1 MPITKLKTYLD
12 ENGVKYTTISHSVAY
27 TAQEIASAAHVR
39 GKDLAKTVVVRVDGD
54 LAMAV
59 LPASLQVD
67 LEKLARELGAR
78 DVALATENEF
88 RFRFPD
94 CEPGAMPPFG
104 NMYGMPVFVD
114 QTLTA
119 DPEIAFN
126 AGTHRELVRLA
137 YADFARLAQPKV
149 LNFARQRVGAAA

>member
-1 MPITKLKTYLD
+1 
-12 ENGVKYTTISHSVAY
+12 
-27 TAQEIASAAHVR
+27 
-39 GKDLAKTVVVRVDGD
+39 
-54 LAMAV
+54 
-59 LPASLQVD
+59 
-67 LEKLARELGAR
+67 
-78 DVALATENEF
+78 
-88 RFRFPD
+88 
-94 CEPGAMPPFG
+94 MPPFG